1 MKIKYFFFIIL
12 IIFKFSLTNAKIND
26 KIIAKVGN
34 EIITNYDIINEVNT
48 ILALS
53 NKTANQSDFRDL
65 KVIAFSSLKK
75 NIIQSIEIKKYG
87 INKFSETD
95 LNNYISKL
103 EQNMNLN
110 NTSLEE
116 QFKRYD
122 ANYKKFIDKT
132 IVNLKWNTLI
142 YSLYKKQLDIDEE
155 LIKSEINEQINQ
167 EKEIKEFN
175 LSEIVVEEWS
185 EEKLNKI
192 LRSIDSIGF
201 EKTASLYSSAI
212 SSSQGGN
219 IGWLPSSSISPIY
232 LKEIIKLEKEKV
244 SKPIKLNNNII
255 LIKLNDIRTMNKNN
269 LDVSKIEINVIN
281 KKKEEKLKIFSS
293 SHYLDLEKKTFIEI
307 ND

>member
-1 MKIKYFFFIIL
+1 MKIKHFFFIIL

-34 EIITNYDIINEVNT
+34 EIITNYDIVNEVNT

-53 NKTANQSDFRDL
+53 NKSANQSDYKNL
-65 KVIAFSSLKK
+65 QAIAFSSLKK

-103 EQNMNLN
+103 EQNLNLN

-155 LIKSEINEQINQ
+155 LVKSEIKEQINQ

-175 LSEIVVEEWS
+175 LSEIVIEEWS

-192 LRSIDSIGF
+192 LRSIVSIGF

-219 IGWLPSSSISPIY
+219 IGWLPSKSISPIY

>member
-1 MKIKYFFFIIL
+1 MKIKHFFFIIL
-12 IIFKFSLTNAKIND
+12 IIFKFNLTNAKIND

-34 EIITNYDIINEVNT
+34 EIITNYDIVNEVNT

-53 NKTANQSDFRDL
+53 NKSANQSDYKDL
-65 KVIAFSSLKK
+65 QAIAFSSLKK
-75 NIIQSIEIKKYG
+75 YNSKYRDKKYG

-103 EQNMNLN
+103 EQNLNLN

-155 LIKSEINEQINQ
+155 LVKSEIKEQINQ

-175 LSEIVVEEWS
+175 LSEIVIEEWS
-185 EEKLNKI
+185 EEKLNII
-192 LRSIDSIGF
+192 LRSIVIIGF
-201 EKTASLYSSAI
+201 EK
-212 SSSQGGN
+212 N
-219 IGWLPSSSISPIY
+219 SITI
-232 LKEIIKLEKEKV
+232 
-244 SKPIKLNNNII
+244 
-255 LIKLNDIRTMNKNN
+255 
-269 LDVSKIEINVIN
+269 
-281 KKKEEKLKIFSS
+281 
-293 SHYLDLEKKTFIEI
+293 
-307 ND
+307 

>member
-103 EQNMNLN
+103 EQNLNLN